1 MLKNIIKKQLIK
13 NHIKKLNKKRETIK
27 DFNKYTLDLFAF
39 GKDSTDQ
46 KVHMFDRWVNTLE
59 ENNLYSFESQ
69 HTSEQ
74 KEKVYIT
81 RSTGE
86 KFFLLNFSSYNYLGY
101 GYHSEVKQAAKDA
114 IDEYGTGAASSP
126 IISGNFSINKIL
138 EKKLIDFMRLD
149 NSYGVS
155 LFSTGYGVNTGTI
168 SAYMEYGTYV
178 IVDELVH
185 TSIWEGARLSKA
197 KILIF
202 KHNDMRDLKK
212 ILNSIKNKNV
222 RKLICCEG
230 VYSADGD
237 KANLKDIVK
246 LAKKYHAKT
255 LVDEAHSIMVAG
267 QNGRG
272 VSEELGILEQVDFF
286 ILTFSKAFCALGG
299 ALIAKKE
306 LTRYVDWFAK
316 NRMFSAGIPPS
327 VVGGIIKALDLGSSL
342 DGQEKRIKIMDNAKL
357 MMSLLKDK
365 INILDSESWII
376 PIMYYDE
383 KITLKLSDFL
393 QRNGMDAG
401 MMSYPSVPHNQ
412 ARIRLFVTSEH
423 TKEQIREGSIILI
436 KAAKAFNFL
445 K

>member
-1 MLKNIIKKQLIK
+1 
-13 NHIKKLNKKRETIK
+13 
-27 DFNKYTLDLFAF
+27 
-39 GKDSTDQ
+39 
-46 KVHMFDRWVNTLE
+46 
-59 ENNLYSFESQ
+59 
-69 HTSEQ
+69 
-74 KEKVYIT
+74 
-81 RSTGE
+81 
-86 KFFLLNFSSYNYLGY
+86 
-101 GYHSEVKQAAKDA
+101 
-114 IDEYGTGAASSP
+114 
-126 IISGNFSINKIL
+126 
-138 EKKLIDFMRLD
+138 
-149 NSYGVS
+149 
-155 LFSTGYGVNTGTI
+155 GVNTGTI